1 MGDIVLFGAT
11 GYTGTLTAHALVARG
26 MAPVLAGRNRQAL
39 EPLADALGGLS
50 VRVADVADPV
60 SVRKIVNTGDVLVST
75 VGPFARY
82 GKPALDAA
90 LAGKAH
96 YLDSTGEP
104 AFIRQV
110 FEQYHDRAR
119 KIGKTFVTAF
129 GYDYVPGNT
138 AAAAALEKAGPKAV
152 RVDIGYFVAGG
163 GGFGMSQGTFASLAG
178 AMLEPGIFFNDG
190 ARQPGF
196 AGLRTRSF
204 DLDGKDCG
212 AISLPGSECI
222 ALPSSYPRLKD
233 VNVYLGWFGPL
244 SPVMSGVSR
253 LQTVLF
259 RVPGYKRAMAWAADR
274 FVSSGK
280 GPDEAARAAS
290 GSHIVATA
298 YDAQG
303 NALATAELRGVNGY
317 TYTANMLAWGAQQ
330 ALEGR
335 VLASGAL
342 GPVGAF
348 GLDALVAGNR
358 ESGLELVV
366 HG

>member
-1 MGDIVLFGAT
+1 MADIVLFGAT
-11 GYTGTLTAHALVARG
+11 GYTGRLAAHAMVARG
-26 MAPVLAGRNRQAL
+26 LAPVLAGRNRVAL
-39 EPLADALGGLS
+39 EALSGELGGLP

-60 SVRKIVNTGDVLVST
+60 SVRKIVKTGDVLVST

-119 KIGKTFVTAF
+119 KIGKTFITAF

-138 AAAAALEKAGPKAV
+138 AAAAALEQAGRDAV

-163 GGFGMSQGTFASLAG
+163 GNFGMSQGTLASLAG

-196 AGLRTRSF
+196 AGARTRTF
-204 DLDGKDCG
+204 LLDGKACG

-222 ALPSSYPRLKD
+222 ALPTSYPRLKD
-233 VNVYLGWFGPL
+233 VNVYLGWFGVL

-253 LQTVLF
+253 AQSLLF
-259 RVPGYKRAMAWAADR
+259 RVPGYKRALGWASGKLG
-274 FVSSGK
+274 SSGK

-290 GSHIVATA
+290 GSHIVAIA
-298 YDAQG
+298 YGRDGQ
-303 NALATAELRGVNGY
+303 ALATAELRGVNGY

-330 ALEGR
+330 AQEGKL
-335 VLASGAL
+335 VASGAL

-348 GLDALVAGNR
+348 GLPALVAGNR
-358 ESGLELVV
+358 EAGLELTVY
-366 HG
+366 